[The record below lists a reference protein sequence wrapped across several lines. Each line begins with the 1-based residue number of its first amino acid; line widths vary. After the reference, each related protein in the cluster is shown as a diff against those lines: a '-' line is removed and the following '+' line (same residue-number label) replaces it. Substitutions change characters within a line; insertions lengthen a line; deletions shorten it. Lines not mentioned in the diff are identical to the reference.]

1 MRMDYQVDDDE
12 KLVRDE
18 VWIAIRDFFE
28 EFGRVPSVIIANLD
42 NEYIGAQEG
51 IHFTHD
57 PDMPMN
63 EMILEVPEDG
73 QDDN

>member
-1 MRMDYQVDDDE
+1 MRMEYQVDNDE

-51 IHFTHD
+51 TLITSSARGHSIGSSRRGLLT
-57 PDMPMN
+57 
-63 EMILEVPEDG
+63 
-73 QDDN
+73 